1 MYVMK
6 KVVKLAISAK
16 ASYANIVMGCG
27 KRDNSQCGISQR
39 AGQ

>member
-1 MYVMK
+1 MK
-6 KVVKLAISAK
+6 KVMKLVISAK
-16 ASYANIVMGCG
+16 GSYAHISMGCG